1 MIIPHSRQLTRKAPG
16 RTGRKFRW
24 MPDRWRN
31 LPRALRRDQ
40 RGAAIIE
47 AAFVLPMMITLMI
60 GVVSFGQW
68 FMIAHT
74 MQQAADEAARAAVA
88 GLNDADRKTMVNQS
102 ITASLAV
109 ASGVDKR
116 LVSTTGQRSGD
127 YYTVVVTYQTAQ
139 NKSLT
144 MGIVPLP
151 LDPIRRQ
158 ATVKLVYL

>member
-1 MIIPHSRQLTRKAPG
+1 MPSPRFCLLTQPAPCRSRRHCWWTPHQW
-16 RTGRKFRW
+16 RTV
-24 MPDRWRN
+24 
-31 LPRALRRDQ
+31 LHELRHNQ

-47 AAFVLPMMITLMI
+47 AAFVLPMVITLLI

-88 GLNDADRKTMVNQS
+88 GLNDTDRKAMVSQS
-102 ITASLAV
+102 VTASLNV
-109 ASGVDKR
+109 ASGVEKR
-116 LVSTTGQRSGD
+116 LVSTTSQRSGD

-151 LDPIRRQ
+151 LEPIRRQ

>member
-1 MIIPHSRQLTRKAPG
+1 MVTPHSRKPSLITPSRGPKAWWTTDQL
-16 RTGRKFRW
+16 
-24 MPDRWRN
+24 RN
-31 LPRALRRDQ
+31 LPRELARDQ

-88 GLNDADRKTMVNQS
+88 GLNDADRKTMVSQS
-102 ITASLAV
+102 VTASLAV
-109 ASGVDKR
+109 ASGVDKS
-116 LVSTTGQRSGD
+116 LVSTTGQRSGE